1 MNELSSHLN
10 SSGEARMVDISE
22 KAITVRVAKAECKV
36 VVSPEV
42 TSLIKNDELPKGDAL
57 SVARIAGIQAAKK
70 TPDLIP
76 LAHPI
81 ALHGIDISMDVQEN
95 GVLIKAEV
103 RTADRTGVEMEALT
117 VVTVAGLALID
128 MVKGKDPR
136 ASLTDCVVTFKSG
149 GKSGVW
155 NR

>member
-1 MNELSSHLN
+1 
-10 SSGEARMVDISE
+10 
-22 KAITVRVAKAECKV
+22 
-36 VVSPEV
+36 
-42 TSLIKNDELPKGDAL
+42 
-57 SVARIAGIQAAKK
+57 
-70 TPDLIP
+70 
-76 LAHPI
+76 
-81 ALHGIDISMDVQEN
+81 MDVQES
-95 GVLIKAEV
+95 GVLIQAEV